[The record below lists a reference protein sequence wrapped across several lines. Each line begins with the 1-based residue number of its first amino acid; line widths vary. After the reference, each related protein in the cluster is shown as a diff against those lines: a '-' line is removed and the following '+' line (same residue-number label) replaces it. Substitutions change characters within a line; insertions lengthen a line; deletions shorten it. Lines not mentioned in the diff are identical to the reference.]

1 MTKTSLLS
9 FLIFL
14 CFIYLTVNAFLFYT
28 HQDIDFMVIFYWG
41 IALSAL
47 NAFWVCF
54 FDTEY
59 GYQPF
64 IFYFFIFF
72 TFIPVCLGLLS
83 AIAFPFVIF
92 TIILLLI
99 YDSKGAIKTQ
109 NEVYQQL
116 IQSLKYLLKK
126 LALLISAWLFFV
138 FFCIL
143 LVLGCSLVYHLVM
156 FLKNRIG

>member
-1 MTKTSLLS
+1 MTKTSFISLLIVLC
-9 FLIFL
+9 LI
-14 CFIYLTVNAFLFYT
+14 YVTVNAFLFYT
-28 HQDIDFMVIFYWG
+28 HQDINFMAIFYWG
-41 IALSAL
+41 IALSIL
-47 NAFWVCF
+47 NAIGVCF

-72 TFIPVCLGLLS
+72 TFIPVFLGLMS
-83 AIAFPFVIF
+83 AITFPFVIIS
-92 TIILLLI
+92 IILLLI
-99 YDSKGAIKTQ
+99 YDSKGAIKNQ

-116 IQSLKYLLKK
+116 LQSLKYLLKK

-143 LVLGCSLVYHLVM
+143 LVLGGSLIYYLVM
-156 FLKNRIG
+156 FLKNKIG